1 MQNNLYIAERVKYLR
16 ESHDL
21 SAGQL
26 SLIFGHERKAITHIE
41 LGRTKLSQDFLIDIA
56 DFFAVSLDWL
66 AGRTETPYA
75 NEVIGHLEIETLP
88 CKEYLIGANV
98 LTKEDFWDTR
108 KLTLEQRANVI
119 FALHFLKYFASAKF
133 SSKRARTSFVKVYN
147 QCLDF
152 IKNPIIK

>member
-16 ESHDL
+16 ESHEL

-41 LGRTKLSQDFLIDIA
+41 LGRTKLSQDFLIEIA

-66 AGRTETPYA
+66 TGRTDISYV
-75 NEVIGHLEIETLP
+75 NEVIEYLEIETLP
-88 CKEYLIGANV
+88 WKEYLISTNV
-98 LTKEDFWDTR
+98 LTREDFKDTR

-119 FALHFLKYFASAKF
+119 FALHVLKYFASAKF
-133 SSKRARTSFVKVYN
+133 SSKRARTAFVKVYN

>member
-1 MQNNLYIAERVKYLR
+1 MSNIIFSERVKYLR
-16 ESHDL
+16 SSHL
-21 SAGQL
+21 
-26 SLIFGHERKAITHIE
+26 
-41 LGRTKLSQDFLIDIA
+41 LSQIQLADIWDRKNKSTVSEIESGRNSTTLEGLTSLA
-56 DFFAVSLDWL
+56 DLFAVSLDWL
-66 AGRTETPYA
+66 AGRTETPYVS
-75 NEVIGHLEIETLP
+75 EVIEYLEIETLP

-98 LTKEDFWDTR
+98 LTREDFKDTR

-119 FALHFLKYFASAKF
+119 FALHVLKYFASAKF